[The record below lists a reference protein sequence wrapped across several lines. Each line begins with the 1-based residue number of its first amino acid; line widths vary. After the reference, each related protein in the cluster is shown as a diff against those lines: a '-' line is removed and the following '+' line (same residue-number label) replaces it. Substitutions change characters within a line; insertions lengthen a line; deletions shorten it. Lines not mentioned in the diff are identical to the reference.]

1 MIFGIAYSMLFEPLP
16 LPTPE
21 RLVVLTRVAG
31 TSTDQSFSALEVAA
45 LKATPGIGDITA
57 VRAPDNAPVLVGSQR
72 TFTTLDLVD
81 ASYFRTIALRPYR
94 GRLIDSADV
103 ATRAPV
109 AVISQPLAERAFG
122 SADQALGQTV
132 RVFNVPVTVIGVTPA
147 AFRGLYY
154 PGWAPFAV
162 PVTLA
167 PALGLPDFERS
178 ADMTAALVVRL
189 RPDVTSRQAE
199 LALNAVFQRCC
210 PHDTPER
217 LTAAG
222 MSGGIG
228 GGKDDARS
236 DYAPLLYMLLAGS
249 AVVLIIACANV
260 ANLLLVRAAAR
271 ERDTAVRMSLGAS
284 RSRVVRQLLTESVLL
299 GALGT
304 VVAVPFAAWG
314 TLGVERMIPAPMAA
328 YADVVRW
335 HAKPVLFAFTMMT
348 AVICVALFGVVPALR
363 ATRAR
368 FAESLKSG
376 GRGTTRSGRRFL
388 DRAVVVAQ
396 LSLALLLVTAASL
409 LVATLRNLARE
420 DGGFASSGVT
430 TRFRRNQ
437 RNVVRAFRDRSAARG
452 HPASCA
458 RRAGRGARRHDD
470 GDADRGR
477 SKLEGATQR

>member
-1 MIFGIAYSMLFEPLP
+1 MRGIAARLRALFHRSTTDAELDEELRYHLDREAERNRAQRHERALTRETLHAARSAIVTTHAEQAREAFGWSWLEHLAQDARYGWRALRRSPAFTAVAVLSLALGIGANTMIFGIAYSMLFEPLP

-189 RPDVTSRQAE
+189 
-199 LALNAVFQRCC
+199 
-210 PHDTPER
+210 
-217 LTAAG
+217 
-222 MSGGIG
+222 
-228 GGKDDARS
+228 
-236 DYAPLLYMLLAGS
+236 APG
-249 AVVLIIACANV
+249 
-260 ANLLLVRAAAR
+260 
-271 ERDTAVRMSLGAS
+271 RD
-284 RSRVVRQLLTESVLL
+284 
-299 GALGT
+299 
-304 VVAVPFAAWG
+304 
-314 TLGVERMIPAPMAA
+314 
-328 YADVVRW
+328 
-335 HAKPVLFAFTMMT
+335 
-348 AVICVALFGVVPALR
+348 
-363 ATRAR
+363 
-368 FAESLKSG
+368 
-376 GRGTTRSGRRFL
+376 
-388 DRAVVVAQ
+388 
-396 LSLALLLVTAASL
+396 
-409 LVATLRNLARE
+409 
-420 DGGFASSGVT
+420 
-430 TRFRRNQ
+430 
-437 RNVVRAFRDRSAARG
+437 
-452 HPASCA
+452 
-458 RRAGRGARRHDD
+458 
-470 GDADRGR
+470 
-477 SKLEGATQR
+477 